1 MMPREVDRIADPLAT
16 MPPTR
21 TLFGRDHEQPG
32 AVATAVV
39 ANSAVALGLARGWRP
54 KPYTYVDPNED
65 VVAGVVGARAHLLVV
80 ADGHNGRQASHDAVA
95 AVVDL
100 LGHDPRPADLGD
112 DEVIDVVVEIGRR
125 IGGQAR
131 GRGPRSRTTLV
142 VALRTSTHLQWFG
155 VGDSA
160 LLIVDDEHNGRA
172 LPTTTRWFLADDPDR
187 ATVRR
192 TLARG
197 NVSLPAPAWVTLATD
212 GYTDYLPAGGPA
224 SDAAAQAIA
233 GAGTPGRAVDALLE
247 QARRGGAGDNV
258 GVTVSGPWY
267 KAGDGHDDVLDQH
280 G

>member
-39 ANSAVALGLARGWRP
+39 ADGAVALGLARGWRP
-54 KPYTYVDPNED
+54 KPYAYVDANED
-65 VVAGVVGARAHLLVV
+65 VVAGVVGARAQLLIV
-80 ADGHNGRQASHDAVA
+80 ADGHNGRQASHDAVD

-100 LGHDPRPADLGD
+100 LGDDPRPADLDD
-112 DEVIDVVVEIGRR
+112 DEVIDVVLQIGRW
-125 IGGQAR
+125 IGERAHR
-131 GRGPRSRTTLV
+131 RGPRSRTTMV
-142 VALRTSTHLQWFG
+142 VALRSRTHLQWFG

-160 LLIVDDEHNGRA
+160 LLVVDDDHHTR
-172 LPTTTRWFLADDPDR
+172 LTTATRWFLGDDPDGPEL
-187 ATVRR
+187 RR

-197 NVSLPAPAWVTLATD
+197 RVGLPASAWVTLATD
-212 GYTDYLPAGGPA
+212 GYTDYLPTRGTVA
-224 SDAAAQAIA
+224 DVAAHAIA
-233 GAGTPGRAVDALLE
+233 GARTAGRAVDAMLE
-247 QARRGGAGDNV
+247 QSRRGGAGDNV

-267 KAGDGHDDVLDQH
+267 KAGDGHDHVLDRD